1 MKKKSSDIN
10 NINNLVGKRPEL
22 YYFEPT
28 EKWLQRRNPPLIRKE
43 ILAWFDR
50 EKKVLQQ
57 RLKGAVKRK
66 FQYNTIVVDRGTK
79 EILKRSKQTKET
91 TVDAWKLSKADYEV
105 YLASL
110 TKRFETIKEKY
121 NERVRAKTTKHS

>member
-1 MKKKSSDIN
+1 MTKKKSS
-10 NINNLVGKRPEL
+10 NITLVGKRPEL
-22 YYFEPT
+22 CYFEPT

-66 FQYNTIVVDRGTK
+66 FQYNVVVVDRGTK
-79 EILKRSKQTKET
+79 EVLKRSSQAKET
-91 TVDAWKLSKADYEV
+91 TVDAWKLSKTDYEA

-110 TKRFETIKEKY
+110 ERRFKEIKEKY
-121 NERVRAKTTKHS
+121 NERVRAKKSKNDEHP